1 MKSKLA
7 TLVMLLG
14 GPCLAQQSTAP
25 LAVPRV
31 QDQVAT
37 RAEPDVHHTLV
48 EDDGSKI
55 EELRVRGQTQ
65 YVIVTPKVGVAV
77 PYEIITGRAGR
88 EPADGVGGNAT
99 AVGKRVW
106 KLLDF

>member
-1 MKSKLA
+1 MKSNLA
-7 TLVMLLG
+7 TLVMLLC
-14 GPCLAQQSTAP
+14 GPCLAQPAT
-25 LAVPRV
+25 VPGAGTLV
-31 QDQVAT
+31 QDHIAT
-37 RAEPDVHHTLV
+37 RAEPDVRHTVV

-65 YVIVTPKVGVAV
+65 YVIVTPKLGVAV